1 VSEDER
7 LLAWPRRTTF
17 ALAHAA
23 GDEGTDIVT
32 ESAALP
38 RGSGKRT
45 LVAARPRGRYD
56 GVVTRTFVEILMR
69 NLTVHMRRPVAI
81 LTCLAVAVLLGSV
94 CVPESSG
101 QLVKKS
107 KSKKKTTPT
116 ASPAEVQKLQL
127 RLQQAQKD
135 FIDETANL
143 AIEFEKA
150 GLLEE
155 SKKLLQA
162 LQRLD
167 GNLPGVK
174 EKLNSLEE
182 SIMTKNPAEVSV
194 DVSKGWNE
202 PIARVEKGKPVRIQA
217 VGKYRFQV
225 ASIVVGPEGFP
236 TKDVRDLIK
245 NVRLGALTALI
256 IPIGPKGKPGKPG
269 EPIEIGAGREITP
282 KESGYLFLAVNAPPG
297 HRSTGKLDIQL
308 SGYVK
313 APR

>member
-1 VSEDER
+1 
-7 LLAWPRRTTF
+7 
-17 ALAHAA
+17 
-23 GDEGTDIVT
+23 
-32 ESAALP
+32 
-38 RGSGKRT
+38 
-45 LVAARPRGRYD
+45 
-56 GVVTRTFVEILMR
+56 MR
-69 NLTVHMRRPVAI
+69 KLSVNMRRPVAI
-81 LTCLAVAVLLGSV
+81 LACLVVAVFVGSV
-94 CVPESSG
+94 FVPEISG
-101 QLVKKS
+101 QSVKSKS
-107 KSKKKTTPT
+107 KSKKGSTPT

-127 RLQQAQKD
+127 RLQKTQKD
-135 FIDETANL
+135 FIDETADL

-162 LQRLD
+162 LERLD

-174 EKLNSLEE
+174 AKLESLEE
-182 SIMTKNPAEVSV
+182 SIMTRNPAELSL
-194 DVSKGWNE
+194 DVSKGWND
-202 PIARVEKGKPVRIQA
+202 PIARVEKGKPIRIQA

-225 ASIVVGPEGFP
+225 AAVVVGPDGFP

-256 IPIGPKGKPGKPG
+256 IPIDAKGKPGKPG

-297 HRSTGKLDIQL
+297 HKSTGKLDIEL